1 MNRPARLLAR
11 KFLILNLLFLA
22 PAAARGGMINPV
34 TGAIGDI
41 GTIVT
46 APARLDRAALYPA
59 AGIIGA
65 GLAVYSLDG
74 QIRHLASKNRTK
86 GLDDVSKQA
95 EKLGNGGYDLAIAG
109 AGALAGYA
117 FSDKKLTDTSIL
129 AAESFLAANAVGT
142 AAKFVAG
149 RSRPYT
155 GAGKHMYH
163 FFNFKTPR
171 TSFPSGHTVSAFS
184 VASVYAYSYN
194 SLAVKAAAYGLASLV
209 ALQRVYA
216 DKHWA
221 SDVFFGA
228 ALGTATGRLVAAKR
242 AGGEEKKLTLLPV
255 YQPGYAG
262 ATAMLRF

>member
-1 MNRPARLLAR
+1 MKTKQLLRKELLAVC
-11 KFLILNLLFLA
+11 LLL
-22 PAAARGGMINPV
+22 PAAGAYGAGINPV
-34 TGAIGDI
+34 TGAVCDI
-41 GTIVT
+41 GRLVT
-46 APARLDRAALYPA
+46 APARLDKASIYPV
-59 AGIIGA
+59 AGILGA
-65 GLAVYSLDG
+65 GLALYSLDG

-86 GLDDVSKQA
+86 SLNDVSKQA

-109 AGALAGYA
+109 GGALAGYA
-117 FSDKKLTDTSIL
+117 FSDEKLTRTSFL

-155 GAGKHMYH
+155 GDGKHTYH
-163 FFNFKTPR
+163 LFNFKTPR

-184 VASVYAYSYN
+184 VASVYAYSYD
-194 SLAVKAAAYGLASLV
+194 SLAVKAAAYGLASMV

-228 ALGTATGRLVAAKR
+228 VLGTATGRLVTAKS
-242 AGGEEKKLTLLPV
+242 AGQGEKKLTLLPV
-255 YQPGYAG
+255 YSPGYAG
-262 ATAMLRF
+262 ATAMLKF

>member
-1 MNRPARLLAR
+1 MNKTARLYTSKLLA
-11 KFLILNLLFLA
+11 LNLLLLAA
-22 PAAARGGMINPV
+22 PAAYCGMINPV
-34 TGAIGDI
+34 TGAISDI
-41 GTIVT
+41 GVIVA
-46 APARLDRAALYPA
+46 APAHMDRADIFPV
-59 AGIIGA
+59 AGVVGA
-65 GLAVYSLDG
+65 GLVLYSLDG

-86 GLDDVSKQA
+86 TLDDVSKQA

-109 AGALAGYA
+109 VGALAGYA
-117 FSDKKLTDTSIL
+117 FSDQKLTNTSIL

-155 GAGKHMYH
+155 GDGKHMFH

-184 VASVYAYSYN
+184 VASVYACSYD
-194 SLAVKAAAYGLASLV
+194 SLAVKAAAYGLAGMV

-216 DKHWA
+216 DRHWA

-228 ALGTATGRLVAAKR
+228 ALGTATGRLVAAKAPGAR
-242 AGGEEKKLTLLPV
+242 NKVTLLPV
-255 YQPGYAG
+255 YEPGYAG